1 MAVVFQLLGIFTVIS
16 FLFNLVLMHL
26 YYYSHA
32 GQVCAKDGT
41 DLKRESEI
49 WENGNFVKKFS

>member
-32 GQVCAKDGT
+32 GQVCAKSKADSI
-41 DLKRESEI
+41 RESDI